1 MRNIMNKI
9 LIIDDTKENLEAVK
23 DSLEILIPDCLVI
36 TTESGKEG
44 LKAAK
49 DVQPDVII
57 SDVFMPQMDGIE
69 VCKRLKADEAT
80 KHIPV
85 IIHTGSKTDAETRTE
100 CLEAGADVFLA
111 KPIDA
116 GELTAQ
122 INAMLRIKKA
132 EDKLLSEN
140 ERLEKAVQDRT
151 KELKK
156 SEKKYKIISELASD
170 YFYSLGISPTGKVV
184 VTWVSEAFE
193 EVTTYPPEEIK
204 DFTQYLS
211 NLHPDDLEQMQEK
224 TKILFG
230 NSSVINEYRIFNKN
244 NEIIWLQDRLL
255 PIWDEKQKKITS
267 IFGAGRDITNR
278 KKAEQDLKESEKR
291 YKDLAFCSVDWIW
304 EVDKNGRYTYAS
316 ENVEK
321 ILGHSPKEILTKTP
335 FDFMPKEEAKRI
347 GEIFGK
353 IAAEK
358 KPFVDLENLNH
369 AKDGREVYLLTN
381 GVPILD
387 DKGNLK
393 GYRGVDKDITER
405 KKAEKIQQTLYN
417 ISYALNATDNI
428 NELYSKIR
436 ELLGDVINTTNFYIA
451 LYNEKTDMISLPF
464 DVDEKD
470 DFKTFPAG
478 KTITKYVIKTGK
490 SLFATKDVVKKLIKK
505 GLIETVGSPSE
516 IWLGV
521 PLKIDNKVIGVIAV
535 QSYDD
540 PNLYTEKDIEI
551 LNFISEEIALA
562 INRKQAEEDVF
573 MAAKEWQ
580 TTFDTTNDAIWV
592 LSQDQRV
599 LRSNKTAEKIFQ
611 RSNEEIIGKHC
622 WEIIHGTQQPIPECP
637 LIRAKESLKRET
649 MELQIDKNWFEITV
663 DPVLDTNGKYAG
675 AIHIVSDITERKQ
688 AEEEL
693 KNNRERLKTANSI
706 LRHDIAND
714 LIVIKS
720 ALDIYHE
727 EQDKTMLDE
736 IDKRVEKSLNTIKQQ
751 REQERFLD
759 SHSDL
764 DEYQIDLVIDEVIK
778 DYPDVICN
786 VTGAGKA
793 YADNAIYSVFENI
806 ISNAKI
812 HGKSAKLDID
822 ISYNEDF
829 CEIRFADDG
838 IGIADEIKHKVFE
851 KGFQFG
857 ENGHTGIGLY
867 IVKKTIDDYGGEVF
881 IQNNTPKGA
890 VFVIRLKKT
899 IER

>member
-1 MRNIMNKI
+1 MNKI
-9 LIIDDTKENLEAVK
+9 LIIDDVKENLETVK
-23 DSLEILIPDCLVI
+23 DLLEELIPDCLVI
-36 TTESGKEG
+36 TSQTPKEG
-44 LKAAK
+44 IEIARE
-49 DVQPDVII
+49 VQPDVII
-57 SDVFMPQMDGIE
+57 SDVFMPEIDGIE
-69 VCKRLKADEAT
+69 VCKRLKSDKT
-80 KHIPV
+80 TQHIPI
-85 IIHTGSKTDAETRTE
+85 IIHTGSTTDAESRIQ

-132 EDKLLSEN
+132 EDRLREEKELLDEAVHKRTRELHESEESLALVIENIPFAVFIHDLDGKLVLVNKTSAEFTGYTKSELLSKTVGDIDHQSITRDDREN
-140 ERLEKAVQDRT
+140 IWKQLQYGGHMQFFSTHFRKNGSQYPVEIHATALILKNKSVMLGVVQDITER
-151 KELKK
+151 KQAE
-156 SEKKYKIISELASD
+156 EK
-170 YFYSLGISPTGKVV
+170 
-184 VTWVSEAFE
+184 
-193 EVTTYPPEEIK
+193 
-204 DFTQYLS
+204 
-211 NLHPDDLEQMQEK
+211 
-224 TKILFG
+224 
-230 NSSVINEYRIFNKN
+230 
-244 NEIIWLQDRLL
+244 
-255 PIWDEKQKKITS
+255 
-267 IFGAGRDITNR
+267 
-278 KKAEQDLKESEKR
+278 LKESEKR
-291 YKDLAFCSVDWIW
+291 YKDLALCSADWIW
-304 EVDKNGRYTYAS
+304 EVDKKGKYTYAS

-358 KPFVDLENLNH
+358 KPFVDLENLNL
-369 AKDGREVYLLTN
+369 AKDGREVYILTN

-387 DKGNLK
+387 EQGNLK
-393 GYRGVDKDITER
+393 GYRGVDKDITKR
-405 KKAEKIQQTLYN
+405 KQAEKIQKTLFN
-417 ISYALNATDNI
+417 ISNALNTTDNI
-428 NELYSKIR
+428 NEFYSKIR
-436 ELLGDVINTTNFYIA
+436 EFLGDVIDTTNFYIA

-470 DFKTFPAG
+470 AFDTFPAG

-490 SLFATKDVVKKLIKK
+490 SLFATKDVVKKLIKN
-505 GLIETVGSPSE
+505 GLIETIGSPSE

-562 INRKQAEEDVF
+562 INRKQAEEDVSK
-573 MAAKEWQ
+573 AAKEWQ
-580 TTFDTTNDAIWV
+580 TTFDTTNDIIWV
-592 LSQDQRV
+592 LSQDQRI
-599 LRSNKTAEKIFQ
+599 LRSNKTAEQLFQ
-611 RSNEEIIGKHC
+611 RPNEEIIGKHC
-622 WEIIHGTQQPIPECP
+622 WEIVHGTYQPIPECP

-649 MELQIDKNWFEITV
+649 MELQIDKSWFEVTV
-663 DPVLDTNGKYAG
+663 DPILDTNGKYAG
-675 AIHIVSDITERKQ
+675 AIHVVSDITERKQ

-693 KNNRERLKTANSI
+693 KINRERLKIANSI

-720 ALDIYHE
+720 ALDIYNE

-736 IDKRVEKSLNTIKQQ
+736 IDKRVEKSLLTIKQQ
-751 REQERFLD
+751 REQERFLE

-764 DEYQIDLVIDEVIK
+764 NEYQIDNVIKEIIK
-778 DYPDVICN
+778 DYPDIACN
-786 VTGAGKA
+786 VTGTGKA
-793 YADNAIYSVFENI
+793 YADNALYSVFENI
-806 ISNAKI
+806 INNAKM
-812 HGKSAKLDID
+812 HAKSTKLDVD
-822 ISYNEDF
+822 ITYNEDF

-838 IGIADEIKHKVFE
+838 IGIPDEIKHKVFD

-857 ENGHTGIGLY
+857 KNGHTGIGLY

-899 IER
+899 IGR